1 MKPILSRLAA
11 VLCVLCLMTGS
22 ACAATTTILP
32 EKENGYRMTVSLVP
46 VGDTVYILTI
56 AGMEAQLYSWNETQP
71 EAETLATGLLYAER
85 FSTIKEMEEVIAD
98 FPAGTKADAEHAL
111 SMIFTDGE
119 KLYGFNQVNNLIF
132 AIDAQADGLHY
143 TNVAELAFD
152 RVNTSNT
159 AIDAQRLGK
168 WFLWHDMDSNSRS
181 RDERILAFNIENGTV
196 KQAMLPGLQEVLPYK
211 DDLVLAICTA
221 ARNKSEYEVYTYDP
235 ETDVRTLLGKLPE
248 GLRLNGAAY
257 SAEMDM
263 IAYQDG
269 TRVMG
274 WHPDTGSEEL
284 GFIPGAM
291 PQKLTV
297 LENSVILVNLE
308 EITARSIERGY
319 APEHRVLVL
328 EGNMADAGKAFSE
341 KYPEVPYYY
350 EYLGAGSYSTLL
362 KREADIPDLLWL
374 QAADGHYDQ
383 LVEEGLLMDLSVY
396 PDIKRYVDVL
406 YPAYKEL
413 AMEGDAI
420 YGVPVS
426 ASAYN
431 GWFINKE
438 VMNAM
443 GLKEEDIPT
452 SLTEMC
458 AFADKW
464 NSEYAE
470 KYPHFTLL
478 NNTTSYR
485 ERLLE
490 AILISWA
497 DYCQYT
503 GKELT
508 YDDPIF
514 REALAALEAASLD
527 KLDAALK
534 QTNPEISE
542 YKQALIWTGI
552 KTVGNWATYMEDFS
566 DRIFIPLTLT
576 PETPYT
582 AAVPNVGL
590 WVMNKAS
597 QNAEYAAALLAE
609 KIAVMDD
616 VHAYALRTDKTEPV
630 LSEYVEESLTYERN
644 ILAALEESLEESVNR
659 AAIEKRIEEQ
669 KTYIE
674 DRLIPSMYT
683 IVPSA
688 LENYRN
694 VIAPASFV
702 DRPDAATSREDA
714 QIMGCIRRYIQG
726 TYTMDE
732 FITRLNELTA
742 Q

>member
-1 MKPILSRLAA
+1 MKRTLSRLVA
-11 VLCVLCLMTGS
+11 VLCVLCLMAGS

-32 EKENGYRMTVSLVP
+32 EKENGYRMTVSMVP

-56 AGMEAQLYSWNETQP
+56 TGVEAQLYSWNETQT
-71 EAETLATGLLYAER
+71 EAATLATGLLYAER
-85 FSTIKEMEEVIAD
+85 FGTIEEMEESIPSFTSGAN
-98 FPAGTKADAEHAL
+98 ADAEHAL

-119 KLYGFNQVNNLIF
+119 KLYGFNRVNNLIF

-152 RVNTSNT
+152 RVSSSNT

-168 WFLWHDMDSNSRS
+168 WFLWHDVDSDSRS
-181 RDERILAFNIENGTV
+181 RTGRVLAFNIENGTV
-196 KQAMLPGLQEVLPYK
+196 KQAVLPGLQEVLPYK
-211 DDLVLAICTA
+211 DGLALAICTA

-257 SAEMDM
+257 SEEMDL
-263 IAYQDG
+263 IIYQDG

-274 WHPDTGSEEL
+274 WHPGTGMEQL
-284 GFIPGAM
+284 GFIPGTT

-297 LENSVILVNLE
+297 LENSVILLNLE

-362 KREADIPDLLWL
+362 KRETDIPDLLWL
-374 QAADGHYDQ
+374 QATEGHYDQ
-383 LVEEGLLMDLSVY
+383 LVEEGLLLDLSAY
-396 PDIKRYVDVL
+396 PEIKTYVDVL

-426 ASAYN
+426 ATSYN

-443 GLKEEDIPT
+443 GLKAEDIPT
-452 SLTEMC
+452 SLTELC
-458 AFADKW
+458 AFATKW
-464 NSEYAE
+464 NDEYAE
-470 KYPHFTLL
+470 KYPHYTLL

-490 AILISWA
+490 AILISWT
-497 DYCQYT
+497 DYCQFT
-503 GKELT
+503 GKALT
-508 YDDPIF
+508 FDDPIF

-542 YKQALIWTGI
+542 YKQALIWTGL

-582 AAVPNVGL
+582 AAVSNAGV
-590 WVMNKAS
+590 WVVNAAS
-597 QNAEYAAALLAE
+597 KNAEYAVALLAE

-630 LSEYVEESLTYERN
+630 LGTYAEESLAYEREK
-644 ILAALEESLEESVNR
+644 LAALEAKLEESVNK
-659 AAIEKRIEEQ
+659 ATIEKRIEEQ
-669 KTYIE
+669 RTYIE
-674 DRLIPSMYT
+674 DKLIPSLYT

-688 LENYRN
+688 LENYVN
-694 VIAPASFV
+694 IIAPASFV
-702 DRPDAATSREDA
+702 DRPDAFSSNADE
-714 QIMGCIRRYIQG
+714 QMNGCIRRYLQG
-726 TYTMDE
+726 TYTTDE
-732 FITRLNELTA
+732 FIARLNELIA
-742 Q
+742 K